1 MSRNIHRKFI
11 AVVISVSVAITAFS
25 ANSAIAGER
34 DAARFLAGVAGLVI
48 LGAILEDQRRD
59 NKSTGYVSR
68 NRYEPAPRAY
78 RNPNSRLKPRPLPKR
93 VARKILPAEC
103 VRDFNS
109 RRGAVRMVGNRCLE
123 NNYRYVNRLPNDCYR
138 EVRTRRGVRSGYG
151 VRCLRNS
158 GYTFARN

>member
-11 AVVISVSVAITAFS
+11 AVVVSAAVTITAFS
-25 ANSAIAGER
+25 VNSAAADER

-59 NKSTGYVSR
+59 NKSQGYVSR
-68 NRYEPAPRAY
+68 NWYEPAPRAY
-78 RNPNSRLKPRPLPKR
+78 RNSNPRLKPRPLPKR

-103 VRDFNS
+103 VRDYNS
-109 RRGAVRMVGNRCLE
+109 RRGTVRMVGSRCLE
-123 NNYRYVNRLPNDCYR
+123 NNNRRVKRLPNDCYR
-138 EVRTRRGVRSGYG
+138 EVRTRRGVRGGYA
-151 VRCLRNS
+151 VRCLRKS